1 MNTLNYIGSKHT
13 LCNKILDIFQKNI
26 PDCREKS
33 FLDLFAGTGTIGFHC
48 LPLFRTVSANDWEYY
63 SYVINRALLIV
74 PYTEVIAS
82 KIEECNALEEE
93 EGGGLIYKELAAPH
107 TQDGMNTVCRMFFTT
122 NNAKKADAIRLYL
135 NREKMDKKIDEN
147 EYIFLLASLL
157 TSIDKVANTTS
168 VYGSFLKTFKA
179 SALKPLILEPIHTR
193 KQIPNQENR
202 VFNEKAEDVFHTFK
216 EKVIHYDVVYLDP
229 PYNQRQYAANY
240 SPLNFIAEYN
250 PDKVLKGKTG
260 LLEGYNKSDFCSKT
274 KAKTAFQNLFASIN
288 ATYLFLSYNNEGIL
302 DINTLKT
309 ILLEKGDV
317 TLYTI
322 PYKKYKS
329 QTEAHDQQVQEYI
342 WFIDT
347 TKKTDT
353 FEQCVL

>member
-13 LCNKILDIFQKNI
+13 LCKKILDIFQENI
-26 PDCREKS
+26 PDHREKS
-33 FLDLFAGTGTIGFHC
+33 LLDLFAGTGTIGFHC
-48 LPLFRTVSANDWEYY
+48 LPFFRTISANDWEYY
-63 SYVINRALLIV
+63 SYIINAALLTV
-74 PYTEVIAS
+74 SYTENLER
-82 KIEECNALEEE
+82 KIEEYNALDRVE
-93 EGGGLIYKELAAPH
+93 GLIYKELAPS
-107 TQDGMNTVCRMFFTT
+107 NTTDNRMFFTED
-122 NNAKKADAIRLYL
+122 NAKKADAIRIHL
-135 NREKMDKKIDEN
+135 NREKAEKKIDEK
-147 EYIFLLASLL
+147 EYLFLLASLL

-168 VYGSFLKTFKA
+168 VYGSFLKQFKA
-179 SALKPLILEPIHTR
+179 SAKKTLYLEPIHTR
-193 KQIPNQENR
+193 IHPPNQENR
-202 VFNEKAEDVFHTFK
+202 IFNEKAEDVFQKTLL
-216 EKVIHYDVVYLDP
+216 HYDVVYLDP

-240 SPLNFIAEYN
+240 SPLNFIAEYD
-250 PDKVLKGKTG
+250 PERVIKGKTG

-274 KAKTAFQNLFASIN
+274 KAKTAFQTLFDSIN

-302 DINTLKT
+302 DTETLKT
-309 ILLEKGDV
+309 ILLKKGDV

-353 FEQCVL
+353 FLQYPL